1 MAITCSGIQRV
12 LTAVTIML
20 FSAALVETQQST
32 QDAPTTP
39 RTPWGDPDLQ
49 GVWTGSTVTQ
59 LERPREYTAK
69 VFLTEEEAAALERE
83 AMAQQFAPRPVDPNT
98 GTPLTEGGVGDYNPE
113 WFDSGTA
120 VLPSRRTSLIGSAI
134 NGRLPDRPGTLAPG

>member
-69 VFLTEEEAAALERE
+69 
-83 AMAQQFAPRPVDPNT
+83 
-98 GTPLTEGGVGDYNPE
+98 
-113 WFDSGTA
+113 SSA
-120 VLPSRRTSLIGSAI
+120 VPKVVS
-134 NGRLPDRPGTLAPG
+134 

>member
-39 RTPWGDPDLQ
+39 RTCL
-49 GVWTGSTVTQ
+49 
-59 LERPREYTAK
+59 LYTSD
-69 VFLTEEEAAALERE
+69 AADE
-83 AMAQQFAPRPVDPNT
+83 
-98 GTPLTEGGVGDYNPE
+98 
-113 WFDSGTA
+113 
-120 VLPSRRTSLIGSAI
+120 
-134 NGRLPDRPGTLAPG
+134 